1 MKKIYSILLCFL
13 ILFSLVGCSSNKNS
27 KNDKKNSSNQYNQ
40 IVEKAKVS
48 GAQYEKDYFSKE
60 QIETTSFLSDN
71 VDSLNDIKRLTE
83 VSVQGVVVNSEPCV
97 IRKSS
102 EGSAYTKVT
111 FYVNKVLEGD
121 QSLVGTE
128 IIIYESG
135 GIISKKDLGLE
146 KKFPEM
152 SASELSEQVV
162 VLNDGVANSIPGT
175 EMVLFL
181 KKFPKNY
188 LDVDTDFYQ
197 VFGNYL
203 TRFDKTSNNS
213 YEMPKPIKGRSGRS
227 NDNSPE
233 NSNAQKVNDEVNSF
247 VNSNID

>member
-1 MKKIYSILLCFL
+1 MKKIYSLLLCFL
-13 ILFSLVGCSSNKNS
+13 LLFSLIGCSDNKSGN
-27 KNDKKNSSNQYNQ
+27 NDKKNSSSQYNK

-48 GAQYEKDYFSKE
+48 GKQYKKDYFSKE
-60 QIETTSFLSDN
+60 QIETTSFLSDG
-71 VDSLNDIKRLTE
+71 VDSINDIKRLTE
-83 VSVQGVVVNSEPCV
+83 VSVQGVVINSEPCV

-135 GIISKKDLGLE
+135 GVISKKDLGLQ

-152 SASELSEQVV
+152 SDSELSEEVV
-162 VLNDGVANSIPGT
+162 IINDGVANSVPGT

-181 KKFPKNY
+181 KKFPKHY

-197 VFGNYL
+197 VFGHHL

-227 NDNSPE
+227 NDNSSE

-247 VNSNID
+247 INSNID